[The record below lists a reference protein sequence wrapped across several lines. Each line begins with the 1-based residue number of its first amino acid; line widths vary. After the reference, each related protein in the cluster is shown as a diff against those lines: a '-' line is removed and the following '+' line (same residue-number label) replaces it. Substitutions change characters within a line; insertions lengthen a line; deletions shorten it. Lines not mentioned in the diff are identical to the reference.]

1 MGQALYC
8 GKKCGTMTIPRFRA
22 VTHFQKSRIIHHGNI
37 LCEVLK
43 VGKLII
49 DGGLPISGEINVQ
62 GAKNAV
68 LPILAAT
75 VLTDGVSVIHN
86 CPALRDVDK
95 TDQVLEDLG
104 CAVTR
109 NGNMVTVDAGTMTG
123 CTICEQL
130 MREMRSSIVFL
141 GAIIARQGE
150 AVVSMPG
157 GCPIGLRPIDL
168 HLKALRA
175 LGVEIAEQH
184 GYIKCKAA
192 KIKSADIHLDFPSVG
207 ATENIML
214 AASLADGVTTIT
226 NAAREPEITDLGRFL
241 NAMGADIRGMGTSV
255 ISIRGVE
262 NLHGAEYTIMP
273 DRIVAATYLAASAA
287 TGGEIC
293 LKRTCPSNMG
303 AMLHVLREMGAKIHC
318 DGDTIVQSS
327 PLRLKS
333 VHTIKT
339 LPYPGFPTD
348 IQSPFMALA
357 SLADGT
363 SVFVENI
370 FENRFQHVDELT
382 RMGADINVTGRS
394 AVVRGV
400 KELSGANVVAREL
413 RGGAA
418 LVIAALAANG
428 RTTIHGTEFID
439 RGYENIESYLN
450 SCGAKIRRE

>member
-1 MGQALYC
+1 MG
-8 GKKCGTMTIPRFRA
+8 KF
-22 VTHFQKSRIIHHGNI
+22 
-37 LCEVLK
+37 
-43 VGKLII
+43 II
-49 DGGLPISGEINVQ
+49 DGGHKISGEIDVQ

-75 VLTDGVSVIHN
+75 VLAEGKSEIHN

-95 TDQVLEDLG
+95 TDQVLEGLG
-104 CAVTR
+104 CAVLR
-109 NGNMVTVDAGTMTG
+109 GNHTVTVDAGG
-123 CTICEQL
+123 IKCCTICEEL

-141 GAIIARQGE
+141 GAIIARCHE
-150 AVVSMPG
+150 AIVSMPG

-175 LGVEIAEQH
+175 LGIDISEEH
-184 GYIKCKAA
+184 GYIKCCADR
-192 KIKSADIHLDFPSVG
+192 IKGADIHLDFPSVG

-214 AASLADGVTTIT
+214 AAATADGVTVIS
-226 NAAREPEITDLGRFL
+226 NAAREPEIIDLGMFL
-241 NAMGADIRGMGTSV
+241 RAMGADISGTGTSV
-255 ISIRGVE
+255 ITIRGVDK
-262 NLHGAEYTIMP
+262 LHGAAYTIMP
-273 DRIVAATYLAASAA
+273 DRIVAATYLAAAAA
-287 TGGEIC
+287 TGGSIT
-293 LKRTCPSNMG
+293 LSKTNPLDMG
-303 AMLHVLREMGAKIHC
+303 AMLHILSEMGADIHC
-318 DGDTIVQSS
+318 VGDVITLTS
-327 PLRLKS
+327 PKRLKS

-339 LPYPGFPTD
+339 MPYPGFPTD

-357 SLADGT
+357 ALADGT

-382 RMGADINVTGRS
+382 RMGADIKVTGRS

-400 KELSGANVVAREL
+400 KSLSGANVVAREL

-439 RGYENIESYLN
+439 RGYENIEAYL
-450 SCGAKIRRE
+450 SDCGAVIRRE